1 MSEEHMTGT
10 ERTPAQP
17 PLSDFFENSDG
28 ARRAPEAAD
37 TADTYGEF
45 DDDEFGAAPAPQ
57 RRLPLVTGLLVLG
70 VALALTFAAG
80 VLVQKHHDAGTTAAT
95 PGAGA
100 FPGGGFPGGAGA
112 GFPNGSASTGA
123 SASGGSTATTSGPV
137 VIGTVVSVKGK
148 TMTVKDLGGK
158 QHVVH
163 LTAST
168 TATKTI
174 TITVGALTPGTTV
187 SVEGT
192 TNADGSVGATAIT
205 TR

>member
-1 MSEEHMTGT
+1 MTGT

-17 PLSDFFENSDG
+17 PLSDFFESSDR
-28 ARRAPEAAD
+28 AHRAPEAANTAD
-37 TADTYGEF
+37 TADTAGEF

-57 RRLPLVTGLLVLG
+57 RRIPLVTGLLVLG

-100 FPGGGFPGGAGA
+100 FQAGGFPGGAGA
-112 GFPNGSASTGA
+112 GFPNGQASSGA
-123 SASGGSTATTSGPV
+123 SASGGTTSGPV
-137 VIGTVVSVKGK
+137 VIGTVVNVKGK

-158 QHVVH
+158 QHVVR
-163 LTAST
+163 LAATT

-192 TNADGSVGATAIT
+192 TIADGSVGATAIT

>member
-1 MSEEHMTGT
+1 MTGT
-10 ERTPAQP
+10 ESTPAQA
-17 PLSDFFENSDG
+17 PLSDFFESSDG
-28 ARRAPEAAD
+28 AHRATEAAD
-37 TADTYGEF
+37 TSHTAGEF
-45 DDDEFGAAPAPQ
+45 DDDDFGAAPHPQ
-57 RRLPLVTGLLVLG
+57 RRIPLVTGLLALG
-70 VALALTFAAG
+70 VALALTFTSG
-80 VLVQKHHDAGTTAAT
+80 VLIQRHHDAGTTAAT
-95 PGAGA
+95 PGVGA
-100 FPGGGFPGGAGA
+100 FPAGGFPGGAGA
-112 GFPNGSASTGA
+112 GFPNGSASTGS

-137 VIGTVVSVKGK
+137 VIGTVVNVKGK

-163 LTAST
+163 LTATT
-168 TATKTI
+168 TATKTT